1 MPTARNGSVEL
12 YYDVDGSG
20 KTVLFLGDLG
30 YGAWQWGWQ
39 HAAVAGPCESLVT
52 DLRGVGRSAAPPGP
66 YSVEQ
71 LAADARA
78 VLERH
83 GTHRVHLVGAGLG
96 GMVALELT
104 LTGGRARSLTLIGT
118 AAHGAGID
126 PEPLFGDPEDRAQLR
141 SSLSAALSSGFR
153 DSRPDVVNRIVSWR
167 AEEDA
172 TRTAWAA
179 QRDALEAFDRRDS
192 LHEITI
198 PALVIHGTDDSVWP
212 IDRGQRLA
220 DRLPRGEFH
229 FADGAGHLPHVEHSR
244 VVNDELLGHLDD
256 DL

>member
-1 MPTARNGSVEL
+1 MEL

-20 KTVLFLGDLG
+20 ETVLFLGDLG

-39 HAAVAGPCESLVT
+39 HAAVAGPWESLVT
-52 DLRGVGRSAAPPGP
+52 DLRGAGRSEAPPGP

-71 LAADARA
+71 LAADSRA

-83 GTHRVHLVGAGLG
+83 GLRRVHLVGAGLG
-96 GMVALELT
+96 AMIALELA
-104 LTGGRARSLTLIGT
+104 LTDGRPRSLTLIGT
-118 AAHGAGID
+118 AAHGGGID
-126 PEPLFGDPEDRAQLR
+126 PEPLFGDPADRAQLR

-153 DSRPDVVNRIVSWR
+153 DSRPDVVDRIVNWR

-172 TRTAWAA
+172 TRTAWEA
-179 QRDALEAFDRRDS
+179 QRDALAAFDRRDS

-198 PALVIHGTDDSVWP
+198 PALVIHGTGDLVWP
-212 IDRGQRLA
+212 IDRGRRLA

-229 FADGAGHLPHVEHSR
+229 PADGAGHLAHVEHSR
-244 VVNDELLGHLDD
+244 VVNDELLAHLDD
-256 DL
+256 AS